1 MFVTLVH
8 DWSQVP
14 AEIAKVA
21 GGAESKQGRVDQ
33 FNSGVV
39 DLANAR
45 DDVIAVDLRTVFDR
59 IAADPAS
66 YGFTNITTADPAS
79 TDTTAL
85 YFDDQHFGNRG
96 QEIIAQVFQHYLTR
110 GWSWANSLSAGA
122 EATAQLQKDIDEGL
136 VLGLDQRPAEARL
149 GFSSFVVGDGTA
161 RERELALDQE
171 AGVDPSRAQFAATRL
186 MEDSDTGLG
195 VNYALAPRTNLGV
208 VISNYRNAEQA
219 SADLATSE
227 ASVEQDAVSFYLRQ
241 QVAGIDLA
249 TTASFSDD
257 QHRQVDHDEL
267 VGASDEAAFGG
278 RTTSFAT
285 TASRPFRA
293 GAGWVQPWVNLTH
306 TTQQVD
312 GFTQSNPYVSDVHYS
327 GAEIDDTLMSVGLAG
342 HLDPLQIGKDGWLRL
357 TGGLSYTH
365 GLAQD
370 DYDVTMREVGTGFV
384 QDETVERDATR
395 MVGLHLGAD
404 LAFAERF
411 SFGAGYD
418 VAQQLGGETS
428 HDVTARL
435 SYRF

>member
-1 MFVTLVH
+1 
-8 DWSQVP
+8 
-14 AEIAKVA
+14 
-21 GGAESKQGRVDQ
+21 VDQ

-39 DLANAR
+39 DIANAR

-278 RTTSFAT
+278 RTASYAT

-293 GAGWVQPWVNLTH
+293 GAGWVHPWVNLTH

-357 TGGLSYTH
+357 TGGLSYTYS
-365 GLAQD
+365 LAQD
-370 DYDVTMREVGTGFV
+370 DYNVTMREESTGFV
-384 QDETVERDATR
+384 QNETLEREATR
-395 MVGLHLGAD
+395 LAGLHLGAD
-404 LAFAERF
+404 LDLAERF
-411 SFGAGYD
+411 SLGAGYD

-428 HDVTARL
+428 HDVTARV
-435 SYRF
+435 SWRF